1 MSWAIWYKK
10 KPFLPWAPSSFC
22 LTRLWKFAQN
32 RKNTACELQVCLTLR
47 TGNFFDDYISLRN
60 FSNISLSKNPHTL
73 CNSVK
78 PQGKPLLSYSIDGFP
93 PKFKKKLYILFLL
106 LLLLFCNGPFWLA
119 HSQKRLKLGRFPQNS
134 SFYVE
139 YILFGSPL

>member
-1 MSWAIWYKK
+1 MWCLEPVWYRK
-10 KPFLPWAPSSFC
+10 KPFSPWAPSSFC

-32 RKNTACELQVCLTLR
+32 KKHCLWASSVPNTDDREFFWWLHLTQKFQHH
-47 TGNFFDDYISLRN
+47 FF
-60 FSNISLSKNPHTL
+60 KQNPHTL

-93 PKFKKKLYILFLL
+93 PKLKKKTLLLLL
-106 LLLLFCNGPFWLA
+106 LLLLFCNWPFWLA
-119 HSQKRLKLGRFPQNS
+119 HCQKRLKLGRFPQNS
-134 SFYVE
+134 CFYVE